1 MAKARTARFRRAL
14 IVSTVLAAATVAVTT
29 SPLTAGAMPS
39 LDPPASSTAAAVTNP
54 SASAP
59 TQAAPATPANSGDVM
74 AQLAELATAN
84 EKLTE
89 QFNSAQTTLAAAQH
103 RAANAKHTAAIA
115 AKKLAVTRRALGA
128 LLAQQYMSPSFS
140 HTAALFNSDSGQGY
154 LDQLQSLQQ
163 VTTHQ
168 AAVAQA
174 AETDATAAAAAEAT
188 EQAAVDSAA
197 AQKRA
202 VIAQRA
208 SLQAKVSR
216 YQSQLATLTANER
229 TTFLGSSNATPLEIS
244 SALANYTIGASP
256 ADVVAIKAALAELG
270 KPYIWAAGGPSAFDC
285 SGLTMWAWAK
295 AGVNMPHLAASQQN
309 LGTRVDRSALR
320 PGDLVFFGSP
330 AYHVAMYLGSGM
342 IVQAPNSGDVV
353 KISPLASMSDYS
365 SAARVG

>member
-1 MAKARTARFRRAL
+1 VAQARTARFRRAL
-14 IVSTVLAAATVAVTT
+14 IVSTVLAAATVAT
-29 SPLTAGAMPS
+29 PLAAGAMPS
-39 LDPPASSTAAAVTNP
+39 LDPPSSAAAAG
-54 SASAP
+54 SATVSASPSAP
-59 TQAAPATPANSGDVM
+59 TTTAAPATSGDVM

-89 QFNSAQTTLAAAQH
+89 QFNSAQTALAAAQH
-103 RAANAKHTAAIA
+103 RVAGAKNTAAIA

-163 VTTHQ
+163 VTDHQ
-168 AAVAQA
+168 ASIAHAAQA
-174 AETDATAAAAAEAT
+174 DASTAAGAEAT
-188 EQAAVDSAA
+188 EQAALDAAA

-202 VIAQRA
+202 VIAQRVA
-208 SLQAKVSR
+208 LQTKVSR

-229 TTFLGSSNATPLEIS
+229 TTFLGSSNATPLQIS

-295 AGVNMPHLAASQQN
+295 AGVSMPHLAASQQN

-365 SAARVG
+365 SAARIG